1 MSEAEILLNDL
12 TETEAK
18 HKHVVPDSDTYFRI
32 DPNTRQIENTSY
44 NKTVL
49 MQGDHNS
56 ERFTFELPRYVD
68 GHDMSL
74 CNRVIVHFDNVGVS
88 IENAHHDVAYM
99 TDLRINPENPE
110 TVISSWLI
118 RREAT
123 QIVGI
128 LSFAVQYLCV
138 GDLEDEI
145 TYEWKTDSYDEI
157 EIRQSKNN
165 GEAAII
171 NYTNVLEQWR
181 SQLFSAGN
189 SVMTDIESTGDAQV
203 AAIQNESAT
212 QRAAIER
219 KGAETLATIPD
230 DYTAVYNMASEAIR
244 TKADGIVCEV
254 KGSAIAINDS
264 SDDYIRGLNVF
275 GKSTQVTTNG
285 YQLFDA
291 SILGT
296 VSNGGATITNNRDG
310 SFTVSGSGTL
320 TENIATLKDYTHEES
335 LRMLKVGMLHCQLET
350 TMPYCYIQ
358 IRNSSSIYFG
368 LTHSRPSYE
377 ITQTILDDEDMFIR
391 IGFYGGA
398 EEEIIPGTV
407 RPMLYQDGDGTW
419 ESYSGGYASPSP
431 DYPQE
436 IVSVENPTI
445 NVYGKN
451 LLPNKYASDY
461 ITHNGITYADAGDG
475 KLSVK
480 GTATANSSFAF
491 ASFAA
496 NKRTPIPA
504 GTYTVSGNPSEDV
517 YFGFYLYDSQSAS
530 EHSQAISRIIK
541 GKSWTFTIDKDS
553 YYGTYVHI
561 PSGNTVDT
569 IISPQ
574 LEIGSQATA
583 YEPPRAHQSLSIP
596 DRQIHAIPVTENGN
610 YTDENGQQWICDEV
624 DLERGVLVQRVVE
637 KTLDGMQNY
646 DESGRQVDG
655 TYTGYVNFT
664 DIWIPSGECFVSDKF
679 NCYPEYE
686 YATSPEEGI
695 YSNGGNV
702 ARGAIIV
709 RVNNHRGV
717 TDADSLKAWLSD
729 SPITVLCPL
738 KTSKETPLTAEE
750 IAAYKSLKTNYP
762 NTTIL
767 NDSGAW
773 MTAKYN
779 ADTKQHIDNCIA
791 NVAILTS
798 PNGSKFRISVSDD
811 GILTATPV

>member
-1 MSEAEILLNDL
+1 MSEAEKLLNNLSEGVVD
-12 TETEAK
+12 
-18 HKHVVPDSDTYFRI
+18 HGHPVPDSDTYFRI
-32 DPNTRQIENTSY
+32 DPNTRQIENTNY

-56 ERFTFELPRYVD
+56 ERFTFEVSRYVD

-74 CNRVIVHFDNVGVS
+74 CNRVIVHFDNVGDS
-88 IENAHHDVAYM
+88 IHNVYSDVAYM
-99 TDLRINPENPE
+99 DDLRINPENPE

-123 QIVGI
+123 QIIGI
-128 LSFAVQYLCV
+128 LSFSIQYQCV
-138 GDLEDEI
+138 EDGEI
-145 TYEWKTDSYDEI
+145 TYEWNTDSYDDI
-157 EIRQSKNN
+157 EIRKSKNN
-165 GEAAII
+165 GEGAII
-171 NYTNVLEQWR
+171 QYTNVLEEWR
-181 SQLFSAGN
+181 SKVFGAGD
-189 SVMTDIESTGDAQV
+189 SVMTNINTEGKTQV
-203 AAIQNESAT
+203 NAVKSESAT
-212 QRAAIER
+212 QQAAIEL
-219 KGAETLATIPD
+219 KGAETLATIPA
-230 DYTAVYNMASEAIR
+230 DYTEVYNMATEAIR
-244 TKADGIVCEV
+244 TKADGIVC
-254 KGSAIAINDS
+254 GSEGSVIAINDA
-264 SDDYIRGLNVF
+264 SDDYIRGLNVY
-275 GKSTQVTTNG
+275 GKSTQETTNG

-335 LRMLKVGMLHCQLET
+335 LRMLKLGMLHCQLET

-407 RPMLYQDGDGTW
+407 RPMLYQTGDGTW
-419 ESYSGGYASPSP
+419 EPYSGGYASPSP
-431 DYPQE
+431 DWTQD
-436 IVSVENPTI
+436 IVSVENPTVK
-445 NVYGKN
+445 VYGKN
-451 LLPNKYASDY
+451 LLPNEYASDY

-496 NKRTPIPA
+496 NKRTPIPS

-541 GKSWTFTIDKDS
+541 GKSWTFTINKDS
-553 YYGTYVHI
+553 YYGTYVHV

-583 YEPPRAHQSLSIP
+583 YEPPRAYQSLSIP
-596 DRQIHAIPVTENGN
+596 DRQIRGIPVTEGGN

-624 DLERGVLVQRVVE
+624 DLERGVYVQRVYNDHPDFSSATV
-637 KTLDGMQNY
+637 TGTS
-646 DESGRQVDG
+646 SG
-655 TYTGYVNFT
+655 YTEGRVYANANF
-664 DIWIPSGECFVSDKF
+664 VK
-679 NCYPEYE
+679 N
-686 YATSPEEGI
+686 A
-695 YSNGGNV
+695 
-702 ARGAIIV
+702 
-709 RVNNHRGV
+709 
-717 TDADSLKAWLSD
+717 LSD
-729 SPITVLCPL
+729 CFAYSQGGSAIERFAVLDNGAMYFTIKGEYGVDEWRAKMNDIHPQVLVQLATPI
-738 KTSKETPLTAEE
+738 ETPLTADE
-750 IAAYKSLKTNYP
+750 IKAYRSLKTNYP

-767 NDSGAW
+767 NDAGTW
-773 MTAKYN
+773 MKVKYH
-779 ADTKQHIDNCIA
+779 ADTLIFLRDNQPKPTDEQIQDAVNAYAEENGIKISIIDDSEIDA
-791 NVAILTS
+791 LMASI
-798 PNGSKFRISVSDD
+798 R
-811 GILTATPV
+811 